1 MPASIHCEMAQ
12 CQPLCPEDDLIS
24 TLIAAASHRYTPAA
38 PSPLNPRSSIEP
50 KSRKHAPHHRRPRS
64 SRRKPAETPTER
76 LLRRKAALAYER
88 TTRLS
93 PSLSPTH
100 STPPPPPPPR
110 RKNGGT
116 VVAARPC
123 SSPEKGPAIS
133 CVANEARRAGQ
144 TRDKP
149 LAVEWW
155 EIRHRLL
162 ADVEGQPAAQLSG
175 VRQRPASRQRLEI
188 LLMLVLLSACLTL
201 LTVVGVDSLKGHY
214 IAG

>member
-1 MPASIHCEMAQ
+1 MPPSTYCEMAQ
-12 CQPLCPEDDLIS
+12 CQPPCPEDDLIS

-38 PSPLNPRSSIEP
+38 PSPLNPRSSIET
-50 KSRKHAPHHRRPRS
+50 KFRKHAPHHRRPRS

-88 TTRLS
+88 TTRQS
-93 PSLSPTH
+93 PSPSPTP

-123 SSPEKGPAIS
+123 SSPEKGPAVLF
-133 CVANEARRAGQ
+133 VANEARRAGP

-162 ADVEGQPAAQLSG
+162 ADVEGQSAAQLSG